1 MHSAP
6 SGQEENTVSQY
17 VQVGALFTTVPNL
30 IVIACMLVVFGIGL
44 WAKLPSDEQ
53 E

>member
-1 MHSAP
+1 MP
-6 SGQEENTVSQY
+6 RTVPID
-17 VQVGALFTTVPNL
+17 AFFITIPNL
-30 IVIACMLVVFGIGL
+30 IVIACMLVAFGIGL

>member
-1 MHSAP
+1 MP
-6 SGQEENTVSQY
+6 DNVPI
-17 VQVGALFTTVPNL
+17 GALFLTIPNL